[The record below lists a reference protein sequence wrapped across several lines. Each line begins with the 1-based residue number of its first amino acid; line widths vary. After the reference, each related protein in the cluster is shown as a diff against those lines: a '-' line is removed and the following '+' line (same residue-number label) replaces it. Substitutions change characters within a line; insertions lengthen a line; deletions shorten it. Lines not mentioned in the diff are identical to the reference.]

1 MLSEPTLEKLKS
13 LRFDGMAAAWN
24 EQQQKSSDLGSLS
37 FDERFGLLVDAEWLH
52 RQNKRLG
59 RYLAEAKLRLG
70 QACIEDIDYSA
81 RRQLDKAQIRSLAT
95 CRWIEEHQNL
105 IVTGATGVGKT
116 FIACALAQ
124 QACRKGFRALYRRA
138 PRLFDEL
145 ALAQADGSYV
155 RLLARIARTDL
166 LILDDWGLV
175 SIREPERRHLLEI
188 IDDRHGSR
196 STIIASQLPVEKW
209 HDHIGDPTIADA
221 VCDRLL
227 HNAHRLVLPRKCAWV
242 HAAADSRV
250 TR

>member
-81 RRQLDKAQIRSLAT
+81 RRQLDKAQIRTLAT

-124 QACRKGFRALYRRA
+124 QACRKGYRALYRRA

-155 RLLARIARTDL
+155 RLLGRIARTDL

-175 SIREPERRHLLEI
+175 AIREPERRHLLEI
-188 IDDRHGSR
+188 IEDRHGSR
-196 STIIASQLPVEKW
+196 STLITSQLPVEKW

-227 HNAHRLVLPRKCAWV
+227 HNAHRLVLKGPSRRKEEST
-242 HAAADSRV
+242 AAS
-250 TR
+250 

>member
-1 MLSEPTLEKLKS
+1 MLNEPTLEKLKS
-13 LRFDGMAAAWN
+13 LRFDGMAAAWT
-24 EQQQKSSDLGSLS
+24 EQQQNSSDLGSLS

-70 QACIEDIDYSA
+70 QACIEDIDYAA

-95 CRWIEEHQNL
+95 CRWIEEHRNL

-124 QACRKGFRALYRRA
+124 QACRKGYRALYRRA

-145 ALAQADGSYV
+145 ALAQADGSYG

-166 LILDDWGLV
+166 LILDDWGLLAV
-175 SIREPERRHLLEI
+175 REPERRHLLEI

-196 STIIASQLPVEKW
+196 STLITSQLPVEKW

-227 HNAHRLVLPRKCAWV
+227 HNAQRLVLKGPSRRKEDST
-242 HAAADSRV
+242 AAN
-250 TR
+250 

>member
-24 EQQQKSSDLGSLS
+24 EQQQKSPDLVSLS

-70 QACIEDIDYSA
+70 QACVEDIDYSA
-81 RRQLDKAQIRSLAT
+81 RRQLDKGQVRTLAT

-105 IVTGATGVGKT
+105 IVTGATGAGKT

-124 QACRKGFRALYRRA
+124 QACRKGYRALYRRA

-145 ALAQADGSYV
+145 ALAQADGSYA

-166 LILDDWGLV
+166 LVLDDWGLV
-175 SIREPERRHLLEI
+175 AIRDSERRHLLEI
-188 IDDRHGSR
+188 IDDRHGNR

-227 HNAHRLVLPRKCAWV
+227 HNAHRLVLKGPSRRKEESP
-242 HAAADSRV
+242 AAN
-250 TR
+250 